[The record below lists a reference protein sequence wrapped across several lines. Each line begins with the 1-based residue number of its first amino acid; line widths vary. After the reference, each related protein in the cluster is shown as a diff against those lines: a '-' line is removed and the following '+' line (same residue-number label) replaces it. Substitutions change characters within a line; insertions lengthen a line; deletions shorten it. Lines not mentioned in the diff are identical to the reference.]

1 MSTESAYDVIVVGV
15 GGFGSA
21 ILSSLARR
29 GLSVLGLERHHLI
42 HTRGSSHGYTRIF
55 RHILYEK
62 PFYNPWAAAAYH
74 GWLDLAERAGEP
86 TYVRCGSVDLAPDG
100 HEILSRVEAAAL
112 ALGAEHERL
121 DAAELTA
128 RFPGMVIPEG
138 VSGVFQ
144 PQSGLVLPERA
155 IHLHVTEALA
165 AGAEIRAMEPVHE
178 WDSNGDGVTVKTEQG
193 TYRAARVIFTT
204 GAYTAGLFDN
214 GLPIRADRAILGWFQ
229 PTRDAARFESERF
242 PCWTLED
249 EKRGHFYG
257 LPVHGYPG
265 FKLGPLFTRGSVD
278 PVAGG
283 AEPDNEDEAV
293 MRDVLATYFPEAN
306 GSRLALMSCY
316 FENTPDRDPII
327 DRVPGHPDVFVAAG
341 FSGHG
346 FKYVPAVA
354 EVMSA
359 LLAGETP
366 REDLPIEP
374 FSISR
379 FDGLTLSP
387 TKSNTELTKPKEI

>member
-1 MSTESAYDVIVVGV
+1 MKAYDVIVVGV

-21 ILSSLARR
+21 VLSDLARR
-29 GLSVLGLERHHLI
+29 GLSVLGLERHTLI

-62 PFYNPWAAAAYH
+62 PFYNPWAAAAYQ
-74 GWLDLAERAGEP
+74 GWLDLAERAGEQ
-86 TYVRCGSVDLAPDG
+86 TYIRCGSVDLAPDD
-100 HEILSRVEAAAL
+100 HDILTRVEAAAL
-112 ALGAEHERL
+112 SLGAEHERL
-121 DAAELTA
+121 DAAHLNA
-128 RFPGMVIPEG
+128 RFPGMAIPKG
-138 VSGVFQ
+138 VSGIFQ

-155 IHLHVTEALA
+155 IHLHLTEALA
-165 AGAEIRAMEPVHE
+165 AGAEIRAMEPVIE
-178 WDSNGDGVTVKTEQG
+178 WDSTVNGVSVRTEQN
-193 TYRAARVIFTT
+193 TYHAARVIFTT
-204 GAYTAGLFDN
+204 GAYTAALFDN

-229 PTRDAARFESERF
+229 PTRDAKRFESDRF

-249 EKRGHFYG
+249 PERGHFYG

-283 AEPDNEDEAV
+283 EEPDAEDEAV
-293 MRDVLATYFPEAN
+293 MRDILANYFPDAN
-306 GSRLALMSCY
+306 GTRLALMSCY

-327 DRVPGHPDVFVAAG
+327 DQVPGHPDVFVAAG

-354 EVMSA
+354 EVVGGI
-359 LLAGETP
+359 LAGEKI
-366 REDLPIEP
+366 RSDLTLAP
-374 FSISR
+374 FAISR
-379 FDGLTLSP
+379 FDEVPPS
-387 TKSNTELTKPKEI
+387 